1 MRKATEEIADGPTS
15 NSRDYRTTAICYT
28 ASAQAKIRSRFPMS
42 LLQCQMP
49 QRYGPTTARSPT
61 IRTFPQLRRRPTKDG
76 RRRYRHQPA
85 QGL

>member
-49 QRYGPTTARSPT
+49 
-61 IRTFPQLRRRPTKDG
+61 
-76 RRRYRHQPA
+76 
-85 QGL
+85 